1 MPRDLTWVALLI
13 MALVACGPSAPPF
26 SGIDC
31 GSSTQGPGSDYDA
44 VARECVWNA
53 YSRGAAVRW
62 NVRSY
67 TVEGDPIPETLR
79 FDSVLGVVTTR
90 DMSAD
95 KFSNSAGRRIWTWRC
110 VTMTKMAWVT
120 DPSRYSFKLS
130 NCTGDGTTA
139 VFP

>member
-1 MPRDLTWVALLI
+1 MMWVALLV
-13 MALVACGPSAPPF
+13 VAGCGSPPPPF
-26 SGIDC
+26 SGVDC
-31 GSSTQGPGSDYDA
+31 GSGTQGQGLEYDA
-44 VARECVWNA
+44 AARDCVWNG
-53 YSRGAAVRW
+53 YSRGATVRW
-62 NVRSY
+62 NVRIY

-95 KFSNSAGRRIWTWRC
+95 KFSNSADRRIWTWRC
-110 VTMTKMAWVT
+110 MTMTKMAWVT

-130 NCTGDGTTA
+130 NCTGDGATA